1 MLEGSGQ
8 RGPSDL
14 QPGAAH
20 NCLNGLT
27 AVYQPAWAAYARSPV
42 AGLRVADQLARSFA
56 RKHAARHCEC
66 VRVLNKSKVPWS
78 HVTLGDTAQASAGWP
93 SIPPALPC
101 CCPMG
106 AEPQVVDTLRG
117 ATTNE
122 PGPIDSSD
130 SWFAGKRGVKAVDRR
145 RVACALY
152 HAARW
157 ISTQQPAGA
166 LEHAS
171 APRAHSIS
179 RALQQPGGARC
190 GAAARGREGSCVWNR
205 RARPRRACGGH
216 GARSGRLLRGWLG
229 RRWARAAPRA
239 AACTSAA
246 SIVYVHTV
254 ILWQLGMVPRL
265 ATAAD
270 VRPGWSARGVLHRDP
285 GMAGMVPTRCSKRR
299 AGHANRL
306 QQLCLREGGRRTTWL
321 SQGSRWPSPVSGQG
335 PWPSRRGLQRAVGH
349 RLPGTALNHG
359 PADAALGREEP
370 GWHATAA
377 QAGSSHQEQRW
388 ARDVPVGM
396 CAASPPPGV
405 AALELQAAVWARDG
419 YVPHRPVLVLHG
431 SSGDCY
437 GRGGQQGANAASVRH
452 RSAAR
457 LQRRRSGGL
466 CARCAVAVC

>member
-1 MLEGSGQ
+1 VELRRAGG
-8 RGPSDL
+8 RGHACGTGAPARGVHVGGMGRA
-14 QPGAAH
+14 PGG
-20 NCLNGLT
+20 CRG
-27 AVYQPAWAAYARSPV
+27 
-42 AGLRVADQLARSFA
+42 AGL
-56 RKHAARHCEC
+56 
-66 VRVLNKSKVPWS
+66 
-78 HVTLGDTAQASAGWP
+78 
-93 SIPPALPC
+93 
-101 CCPMG
+101 
-106 AEPQVVDTLRG
+106 
-117 ATTNE
+117 
-122 PGPIDSSD
+122 
-130 SWFAGKRGVKAVDRR
+130 
-145 RVACALY
+145 
-152 HAARW
+152 
-157 ISTQQPAGA
+157 
-166 LEHAS
+166 
-171 APRAHSIS
+171 
-179 RALQQPGGARC
+179 
-190 GAAARGREGSCVWNR
+190 AAAGP
-205 RARPRRACGGH
+205 ARPR
-216 GARSGRLLRGWLG
+216 
-229 RRWARAAPRA
+229 APP
-239 AACTSAA
+239 ACTSAA

-265 ATAAD
+265 AAAAD
-270 VRPGWSARGVLHRDP
+270 VRPGWSARGVLHLDP
-285 GMAGMVPTRCSKRR
+285 GMAGLVPTRCSKRR

>member
-1 MLEGSGQ
+1 VELRRAGG
-8 RGPSDL
+8 RGHACGTGAPARGVHVGGMGRA
-14 QPGAAH
+14 PGG
-20 NCLNGLT
+20 CRG
-27 AVYQPAWAAYARSPV
+27 
-42 AGLRVADQLARSFA
+42 AGL
-56 RKHAARHCEC
+56 
-66 VRVLNKSKVPWS
+66 
-78 HVTLGDTAQASAGWP
+78 
-93 SIPPALPC
+93 
-101 CCPMG
+101 
-106 AEPQVVDTLRG
+106 
-117 ATTNE
+117 
-122 PGPIDSSD
+122 
-130 SWFAGKRGVKAVDRR
+130 
-145 RVACALY
+145 
-152 HAARW
+152 
-157 ISTQQPAGA
+157 
-166 LEHAS
+166 
-171 APRAHSIS
+171 
-179 RALQQPGGARC
+179 
-190 GAAARGREGSCVWNR
+190 AAAGP
-205 RARPRRACGGH
+205 ARPR
-216 GARSGRLLRGWLG
+216 
-229 RRWARAAPRA
+229 APP
-239 AACTSAA
+239 ACTSAA

-265 ATAAD
+265 AAAAD
-270 VRPGWSARGVLHRDP
+270 VRPGWSARGVLHLDP
-285 GMAGMVPTRCSKRR
+285 GMAG
-299 AGHANRL
+299 
-306 QQLCLREGGRRTTWL
+306 
-321 SQGSRWPSPVSGQG
+321 WPSPVSGQG